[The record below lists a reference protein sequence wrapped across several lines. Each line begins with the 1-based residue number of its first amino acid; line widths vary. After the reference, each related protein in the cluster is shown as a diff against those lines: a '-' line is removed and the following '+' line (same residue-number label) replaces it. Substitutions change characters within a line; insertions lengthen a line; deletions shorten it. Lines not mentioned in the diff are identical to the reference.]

1 MRVFFAS
8 LLVWV
13 SAVASSQHLT
23 ESSKISLLT
32 ISPGKEL
39 YSTFGHSAIRVQDT
53 LLGFDSVFN
62 YGTFDFDTPN
72 FYVKFTQGKLLYI
85 LSISHFDNFMKYY
98 RFENRSVV
106 EQELNLNIDQRR
118 KLFKSLMDNYK
129 PENRYYKY
137 DFFFDNCATRIRDIL
152 PAAFGDDFQYH
163 YAESW
168 QQGSLTFRNLIDLY
182 LTHHHWSDFGIDLAL
197 GLPTDEIASPSD
209 YMFLPDYLQEGFAS
223 ATIVK
228 QGKEVPLVLSTK
240 EIISKVPTAPD
251 TFLIKP
257 MIVCWFIFII
267 TLTVSFYGFKKN
279 KRLSYF
285 DAIYFSIIGLV
296 GWMVFLLDF
305 ATDHIATKQNLN
317 MLWAVP
323 LHLPLF
329 LVWKKLSWK
338 LRQYY
343 IWICLVIDVFIIGLW
358 MIFPQN
364 YHNAF
369 IPLILAMITRY
380 FMLLKFDKK
389 PDALDNAIIA

>member
-129 PENRYYKY
+129 PKNRYYKY

-163 YAESW
+163 YPESW

-197 GLPTDEIASPSD
+197 GLPTDAIAGPSD
-209 YMFLPDYLQEGFAS
+209 YMFLPDYLHDGFES
-223 ATIVK
+223 ATIST
-228 QGKEVPLVLSTK
+228 QGEIKPLVTS
-240 EIISKVPTAPD
+240 SKLILPRIDTPPEVFYLTPLKLCWALFVLTALV
-251 TFLIKP
+251 TLYGYRKQKRFLWYD
-257 MIVCWFIFII
+257 M
-267 TLTVSFYGFKKN
+267 
-279 KRLSYF
+279 
-285 DAIYFSIIGLV
+285 IYFSILGLV
-296 GWMVFLLDF
+296 GWVVFLLDH
-305 ATDHIATKQNLN
+305 ATDHIATKDNLN
-317 MLWAVP
+317 VLWAVP

-329 LVWKKLSWK
+329 LLSSKIAWKFF
-338 LRQYY
+338 RYY
-343 IWICLVIDVFIIGLW
+343 VWICLIIDLIIILTW
-358 MIFPQN
+358 VVFPQN
-364 YHNAF
+364 YHIAF
-369 IPLILAMITRY
+369 VPLILSMIIRY
-380 FMLLKFDKK
+380 AFMIYYNKSQL
-389 PDALDNAIIA
+389 I